1 MTTILLFIQVFIV
14 IGLIGVILLQKTGS
28 DSLAGLSGSGNGLLS
43 SKSTANVFS
52 KVTIYLAVAFIANSL
67 LIAKIEKDNFLK
79 STRSI
84 IDNIIVS
91 PEQDL
96 NKEQEA
102 PKIEE

>member
-14 IGLIGVILLQKTGS
+14 IGLIGAILLQKTGS
-28 DSLAGLSGSGNGLLS
+28 DSLAGLSGGGNGLLS

-52 KVTIYLAVAFIANSL
+52 KVTVYLAIAFVVNSL
-67 LIAKIEKDNFLK
+67 LIAKIEKDNFLS

-84 IDNIIVS
+84 IDNISVS
-91 PEQDL
+91 PEQNV

>member
-1 MTTILLFIQVFIV
+1 MTTILLFVQVFIV
-14 IGLIGVILLQKTGS
+14 IGLIGVILLQKTGG
-28 DSLAGLSGSGNGLLS
+28 DSLAGLSGGGNGLLS

-52 KVTIYLAVAFIANSL
+52 KITIYLSIAFIINSL

-84 IDNIIVS
+84 IDNIVVT
-91 PEQDL
+91 PEQKV